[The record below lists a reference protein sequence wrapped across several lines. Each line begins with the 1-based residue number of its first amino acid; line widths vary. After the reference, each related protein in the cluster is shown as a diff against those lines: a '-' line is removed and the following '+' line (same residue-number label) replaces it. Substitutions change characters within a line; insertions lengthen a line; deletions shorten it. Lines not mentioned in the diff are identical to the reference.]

1 MSAFFSGSETSMMA
15 INRYRLKHL
24 VKEKNK
30 SAKRVSKLLER
41 TDRLLGVIL
50 IGNNFTHTLSTAL
63 ATVVAIRIWS
73 DSAVLAVTVFMTIIM
88 IIFAEVMPKTIAALK
103 PESIAFPSS
112 YLLKPLSKILSP
124 LITLVSFVSNNVTKL
139 IGINLDNADKDELKP
154 EELRTLLQTSRVPK
168 RQEEM
173 LMGIFDMDYLSVNDV
188 MIPKNEIVGIDL
200 NDELEDILKQLQNID
215 FTYIPCFEDS
225 IDNIQ
230 GFLSLNKKADFLGY
244 KNQSKQNLKEE
255 LQEPLFVPENTPLYK
270 QLANFQSSGR
280 RVGLI
285 VDEYGDIEGIITLR
299 AILEVIVGE
308 ITTESIEKMDI
319 MPQADGTYLVEGGMM
334 IRDVNRR
341 LDWELPT
348 EGPKTLSGLIL
359 EEIQTIPET
368 NIGLTISGYRI
379 ETVLIKDNVIDARII
394 GIDNIIENLDA
405 FTLSYPNNRAPVIVT
420 PALLAPGIKART

>member
-1 MSAFFSGSETSMMA
+1 LSEIPLWILLLSIALLVLMSAFFSGSETSMMA

-63 ATVVAIRIWS
+63 ATVVAIRLWS

-112 YLLKPLSKILSP
+112 YFLKPLSKILSP
-124 LITLVSFVSNNVTKL
+124 LITLVSFASNGVTKL
-139 IGINLDNADKDELKP
+139 IGIDINSTDKDELKP
-154 EELRTLLQTSRVPK
+154 EELRTLLQSSGVPK

-200 NDELEDILKQLQNID
+200 NDSIENILNQLQEID

-225 IDNIQ
+225 IDNIL
-230 GFLSLNKKADFLGY
+230 GFLSVNKKADFLGN
-244 KNQSKQNLKEE
+244 KIQSKENLKSE
-255 LQEPLFVPENTPLYK
+255 LREPLFVPENTPLYK

-299 AILEVIVGE
+299 AILEIIVGE
-308 ITTESIEKMDI
+308 ITTETIEKMDV
-319 MPQADGTYLVEGGMM
+319 MPQADGSYLVEGGMI
-334 IRDVNRR
+334 IRELNRR
-341 LDWELPT
+341 LGWELPT

-359 EEIQTIPET
+359 EEIQTIPDT
-368 NIGLTISGYRI
+368 NIGLTLAGYRI
-379 ETVLIKDNVIDARII
+379 ETVLIKDNVIKLAKLKKIEEVVE
-394 GIDNIIENLDA
+394 IDEEQE
-405 FTLSYPNNRAPVIVT
+405 
-420 PALLAPGIKART
+420 

>member
-30 SAKRVSKLLER
+30 SAKRVSRLLER

-63 ATVVAIRIWS
+63 AIVVAIRLWS

-103 PESIAFPSS
+103 PESIAFPAS
-112 YLLKPLSKILSP
+112 YLLKPLSKLLSP
-124 LITLVSFVSNNVTKL
+124 LITLVSFVSNNVTKMM
-139 IGINLDNADKDELKP
+139 GINLDNTDKDELKP
-154 EELRTLLQTSRVPK
+154 EELRTLLQTSGVPK

-188 MIPKNEIVGIDL
+188 MIPKNEIIGIDL
-200 NDELEDILKQLQNID
+200 NDEIEEILKQLQIID
-215 FTYIPCFEDS
+215 FTYIPCYEDS

-230 GFLSLNKKADFLGY
+230 GFLSLNKKADFLGN
-244 KNQSKQNLKEE
+244 KIQSKENLKAE
-255 LQEPLFVPENTPLYK
+255 LREPLFVPENTPLYK

-299 AILEVIVGE
+299 AILEIIVGE

-319 MPQADGTYLVEGGMM
+319 MPQADGTYLIEGNVMV
-334 IRDVNRR
+334 REVNRR
-341 LDWELPT
+341 LEWELPT

-359 EEIQTIPET
+359 EEVQTIPDT
-368 NIGLTISGYRI
+368 NIGLTIGGYRI
-379 ETVLIKDNVIDARII
+379 ETVLIKDNVIKLAKIKKVEEL
-394 GIDNIIENLDA
+394 NELDEEQE
-405 FTLSYPNNRAPVIVT
+405 
-420 PALLAPGIKART
+420 

>member
-15 INRYRLKHL
+15 INRYRLRHL

-30 SAKRVSKLLER
+30 PAKRVSKLLER

-124 LITLVSFVSNNVTKL
+124 LITLVSFVSNGVAKL
-139 IGINLDNADKDELKP
+139 IGIDLDNADKDELKP
-154 EELRTLLQTSRVPK
+154 EELRTLLQSSGVPK

-188 MIPKNEIVGIDL
+188 MIPKNEIIGINL
-200 NDELEDILKQLQNID
+200 NDELEKILEDLQNID
-215 FTYIPCFEDS
+215 FTYIPCYEDS

-230 GFLSLNKKADFLGY
+230 GFLSLNKKADFLGN
-244 KNQSKQNLKEE
+244 KIQTKQNLKKE

-299 AILEVIVGE
+299 SILEIIVGE
-308 ITTESIEKMDI
+308 ITTETIEKMDI
-319 MPQADGTYLVEGGMM
+319 MPQADGSFLVEGGMM
-334 IRDVNRR
+334 VREINRR
-341 LDWELPT
+341 LEWELPT

-359 EEIQTIPET
+359 EEIQTIPDT
-368 NIGLTISGYRI
+368 NIGLTMDGYRI
-379 ETVLIKDNVIDARII
+379 ETVLIKDNVIKLAKLEK
-394 GIDNIIENLDA
+394 IEE
-405 FTLSYPNNRAPVIVT
+405 TIQESEEQE
-420 PALLAPGIKART
+420 

>member
-1 MSAFFSGSETSMMA
+1 MAAIAFLVLMSAFFSGSETSMMA

-30 SAKRVSKLLER
+30 SAKRVTKLLER

-124 LITLVSFVSNNVTKL
+124 LITLVSFVSNGVTKL
-139 IGINLDNADKDELKP
+139 IGIDLNDADKDELKP
-154 EELRTLLQTSRVPK
+154 EELRTLLQTSGVPK

-200 NDELEDILKQLQNID
+200 NDNMDQVLQQLQKID

-230 GFLSLNKKADFLGY
+230 GFLSLNKKADFLGS
-244 KNQSKQNLKEE
+244 NIQSKEILKAE

-285 VDEYGDIEGIITLR
+285 VDEYGDIEGIVTLR
-299 AILEVIVGE
+299 SILEIIVGE

-319 MPQADGTYLVEGGMM
+319 MPQADGTYLIEGGMM
-334 IRDVNRR
+334 IRDLNKR
-341 LDWELPT
+341 LGWELPT

-359 EEIQTIPET
+359 EEIQTIPDT
-368 NIGLTISGYRI
+368 NIGLTIEGYRI
-379 ETVLIKDNVIDARII
+379 ETVLIKDNVIKLAKLERIKE
-394 GIDNIIENLDA
+394 IIE
-405 FTLSYPNNRAPVIVT
+405 SEEEQE
-420 PALLAPGIKART
+420 

>member
-1 MSAFFSGSETSMMA
+1 MSEIPLWILLASIAFLVLMSAFFSGSETSMMA

-30 SAKRVSKLLER
+30 SAKRVSRLLEK

-73 DSAVLAVTVFMTIIM
+73 DNAVLAVTVFMTIIM

-124 LITLVSFVSNNVTKL
+124 LITLVSFISNNVTKL
-139 IGINLDNADKDELKP
+139 MGIDLDNANKDELKP
-154 EELRTLLQTSRVPK
+154 EELRTLLQTSGVPK

-173 LMGIFDMDYLSVNDV
+173 LMGIFDMDNLSVNDV
-188 MIPKNEIVGIDL
+188 MIPKNEIIGIDL
-200 NDELEDILKQLQNID
+200 NDEIKDIVKQLQEID
-215 FTYIPCFEDS
+215 FTYVPCYEDT

-230 GFLSLNKKADFLGY
+230 GFLSLNKKAEFLGSET
-244 KNQSKQNLKEE
+244 KSIRSLKAE
-255 LQEPLFVPENTPLYK
+255 LREPLFVPENTPLYK
-270 QLANFQSSGR
+270 QRANYQSSGR

-299 AILEVIVGE
+299 SILEIIVGE
-308 ITTESIEKMDI
+308 ITTESIERMDI
-319 MPQADGTYLVEGGMM
+319 MPQADGSYLVDGSMM
-334 IRDVNRR
+334 IREVNRR
-341 LDWELPT
+341 LEWELPT

-359 EEIQTIPET
+359 EEIQTIPDT
-368 NIGLTISGYRI
+368 NVGLSIENYRI
-379 ETVLIKDNVIDARII
+379 ETVLIKDNVIKLAKVE
-394 GIDNIIENLDA
+394 IIEEVNEQ
-405 FTLSYPNNRAPVIVT
+405 NEEQE
-420 PALLAPGIKART
+420 

>member
-30 SAKRVSKLLER
+30 SAKRVAKLIER

-112 YLLKPLSKILSP
+112 YLLKPLSKVLSP
-124 LITLVSFVSNNVTKL
+124 LITLVSFVSNGVTKL
-139 IGINLDNADKDELKP
+139 IGIDLDSADKDELRP
-154 EELRTLLQTSRVPK
+154 EELRTLLQTSGVPK

-188 MIPKNEIVGIDL
+188 MITKYEIAGIEL
-200 NDELEDILKQLQNID
+200 NDDIEQVLEQLQKID

-230 GFLSLNKKADFLGY
+230 GFLSLNKKADFLG
-244 KNQSKQNLKEE
+244 NNIQSKEMLKAG

-299 AILEVIVGE
+299 SILEIIVGE
-308 ITTESIEKMDI
+308 IATESIEKMDI
-319 MPQADGTYLVEGGMM
+319 MPQADGTYLIEGGMM
-334 IRDVNRR
+334 IRDLNKR
-341 LDWELPT
+341 LEWELPT

-359 EEIQTIPET
+359 EEIQTIPDT
-368 NIGLTISGYRI
+368 NIGLTIEGYRI
-379 ETVLIKDNVIDARII
+379 ETVLIKDNVIK
-394 GIDNIIENLDA
+394 
-405 FTLSYPNNRAPVIVT
+405 
-420 PALLAPGIKART
+420 LAKLEKIQEISETEEEQE

>member
-1 MSAFFSGSETSMMA
+1 MNEIPLWILLASIAFLVLMSAFFSGSETSMMA

-30 SAKRVSKLLER
+30 SAKRVSRLLEK

-73 DSAVLAVTVFMTIIM
+73 DNAVLAVTVFMTIIM

-139 IGINLDNADKDELKP
+139 IGIDLDNANKDELKP
-154 EELRTLLQTSRVPK
+154 EELRTLLQTSGVPK

-173 LMGIFDMDYLSVNDV
+173 LMGIFDMDNLSVNDV
-188 MIPKNEIVGIDL
+188 MIPKNEIIGIDL
-200 NDELEDILKQLQNID
+200 NNEIEDIVKQLQEID
-215 FTYIPCFEDS
+215 FTYVPCYEDT

-230 GFLSLNKKADFLGY
+230 GFLSLNKKAEFLGSEI
-244 KNQSKQNLKEE
+244 KSIRNLKDE
-255 LQEPLFVPENTPLYK
+255 LREPLFVPENTPLYK

-299 AILEVIVGE
+299 SILEIIVGE
-308 ITTESIEKMDI
+308 ITSESIEKMDI
-319 MPQADGTYLVEGGMM
+319 MPQADGSYLVDGSMM
-334 IRDVNRR
+334 IREVNRR
-341 LDWELPT
+341 LEWELPT

-359 EEIQTIPET
+359 EEIQTIPDT
-368 NIGLTISGYRI
+368 NVGLSIENYRI
-379 ETVLIKDNVIDARII
+379 ETVLIKDNVIKLAKVE
-394 GIDNIIENLDA
+394 IIEEIIEQDEEQE
-405 FTLSYPNNRAPVIVT
+405 
-420 PALLAPGIKART
+420 

>member
-1 MSAFFSGSETSMMA
+1 MNEIPLWILLASIAFLVLMSAFFSGSETSMMA

-30 SAKRVSKLLER
+30 SAKRVSRLLEK

-73 DSAVLAVTVFMTIIM
+73 DNAVLAVTVFMTIIM

-139 IGINLDNADKDELKP
+139 IGIDLDNANKDELKP
-154 EELRTLLQTSRVPK
+154 EELRTLLQTSGVPK

-173 LMGIFDMDYLSVNDV
+173 LMGIFDMDNLSVNDV
-188 MIPKNEIVGIDL
+188 MIPKNEIIGIDL
-200 NDELEDILKQLQNID
+200 NDEIEDIVKQLQEID
-215 FTYIPCFEDS
+215 FTYIPCYTDT

-230 GFLSLNKKADFLGY
+230 GFLSLNKKAEFLGSEA
-244 KNQSKQNLKEE
+244 KSIRSLKDE
-255 LQEPLFVPENTPLYK
+255 LREPLFVPENTPLYK

-299 AILEVIVGE
+299 SILEIIVGE

-319 MPQADGTYLVEGGMM
+319 MPQADGSYLVDGSMM
-334 IRDVNRR
+334 IRELNRR
-341 LDWELPT
+341 LKWELPT

-359 EEIQTIPET
+359 EEIQTIPDT
-368 NIGLTISGYRI
+368 NVGLSIENYRI
-379 ETVLIKDNVIDARII
+379 ETVLIKDNVIKLAKVEVIEE
-394 GIDNIIENLDA
+394 IIEQNEEQE
-405 FTLSYPNNRAPVIVT
+405 
-420 PALLAPGIKART
+420 

>member
-30 SAKRVSKLLER
+30 SAKRVSRLLER

-63 ATVVAIRIWS
+63 ATVVAIRLWS

-103 PESIAFPSS
+103 PESIAFPAS
-112 YLLKPLSKILSP
+112 YLLKPLSKLLSP
-124 LITLVSFVSNNVTKL
+124 LITLVSFVSNNVTKMM
-139 IGINLDNADKDELKP
+139 GINLDNADKDELKP
-154 EELRTLLQTSRVPK
+154 EELRTLLQTSGVPK

-188 MIPKNEIVGIDL
+188 MIPKNEIIGIDL
-200 NDELEDILKQLQNID
+200 NDEIEEILKQLQIID
-215 FTYIPCFEDS
+215 FTYIPCYEDS

-230 GFLSLNKKADFLGY
+230 GFLSLNKKADFLGN
-244 KNQSKQNLKEE
+244 KIQSKENLKAE
-255 LQEPLFVPENTPLYK
+255 LREPLFVPENTPLYK

-299 AILEVIVGE
+299 AILEIIVGE

-319 MPQADGTYLVEGGMM
+319 MPQADGTYLIEGNVMV
-334 IRDVNRR
+334 REVNRR
-341 LDWELPT
+341 LEWELPT

-359 EEIQTIPET
+359 EEVQTIPDT
-368 NIGLTISGYRI
+368 NIGLTIGGYRI
-379 ETVLIKDNVIDARII
+379 ETVLIKDNVIKLAKIKKVEEL
-394 GIDNIIENLDA
+394 NELDEEQE
-405 FTLSYPNNRAPVIVT
+405 
-420 PALLAPGIKART
+420 

>member
-15 INRYRLKHL
+15 INRYRLRHL

-30 SAKRVSKLLER
+30 PAKRVSKLLER

-124 LITLVSFVSNNVTKL
+124 LITLVSFVSNGVAKL
-139 IGINLDNADKDELKP
+139 IGIDLDNADKDELKP
-154 EELRTLLQTSRVPK
+154 EELRTLLQSSGVPK

-188 MIPKNEIVGIDL
+188 MIPKNEIIGINL
-200 NDELEDILKQLQNID
+200 NDELEKILEDLQNID
-215 FTYIPCFEDS
+215 FTYIPCYEDS

-230 GFLSLNKKADFLGY
+230 GFLSLNKKADFLGN
-244 KNQSKQNLKEE
+244 KIQTKQNLKNE

-299 AILEVIVGE
+299 SILEIIVGE
-308 ITTESIEKMDI
+308 ITTETIEKMDI
-319 MPQADGTYLVEGGMM
+319 MPQADGSFLVEGGMM
-334 IRDVNRR
+334 VREINRR
-341 LDWELPT
+341 LEWELPT

-359 EEIQTIPET
+359 EEIQTIPDT
-368 NIGLTISGYRI
+368 NIGLTMAGYRI
-379 ETVLIKDNVIDARII
+379 ETVLIKDNVIKLAKLEK
-394 GIDNIIENLDA
+394 IEE
-405 FTLSYPNNRAPVIVT
+405 TIQESEEQE
-420 PALLAPGIKART
+420 

>member
-30 SAKRVSKLLER
+30 SAKRVSRLLEK

-73 DSAVLAVTVFMTIIM
+73 DNAVLAVTVFMTIIM

-124 LITLVSFVSNNVTKL
+124 LITLVSFISNNVTKL
-139 IGINLDNADKDELKP
+139 MGIDLDNANKDELKP
-154 EELRTLLQTSRVPK
+154 EELRTLLQTSGVPK

-173 LMGIFDMDYLSVNDV
+173 LMGIFDMDNLSVNDV
-188 MIPKNEIVGIDL
+188 MIPKNEIIGIDL
-200 NDELEDILKQLQNID
+200 NDEIKDIVKQLQEID
-215 FTYIPCFEDS
+215 FTYVPCYEDT

-230 GFLSLNKKADFLGY
+230 GFLSLNKKAEFLGSET
-244 KNQSKQNLKEE
+244 KSIKSLKDE
-255 LQEPLFVPENTPLYK
+255 LREPLFVPENTPLYK

-299 AILEVIVGE
+299 SILEIIVGE
-308 ITTESIEKMDI
+308 ITTESIERMDI
-319 MPQADGTYLVEGGMM
+319 MPQADGSYLVDGSMM
-334 IRDVNRR
+334 IREVNRR
-341 LDWELPT
+341 LEWELPT

-359 EEIQTIPET
+359 EEIQTIPDT
-368 NIGLTISGYRI
+368 NVGLSIENYRI
-379 ETVLIKDNVIDARII
+379 ETVLIKDNVIKLAKVE
-394 GIDNIIENLDA
+394 IIEEVNEQ
-405 FTLSYPNNRAPVIVT
+405 NEEQE
-420 PALLAPGIKART
+420 

>member
-1 MSAFFSGSETSMMA
+1 MNEIPLWILLASIAFLVLMSAFFSGSETSMMA

-30 SAKRVSKLLER
+30 SAKRVSKLLEK

-73 DSAVLAVTVFMTIIM
+73 DNAVLAVTVFMTIIM

-139 IGINLDNADKDELKP
+139 IGIDLDNANKDELKP
-154 EELRTLLQTSRVPK
+154 EELRTLLQTSGVPK

-173 LMGIFDMDYLSVNDV
+173 LMGIFDMDNLSVNDV
-188 MIPKNEIVGIDL
+188 MIPKNEIIGIDL
-200 NDELEDILKQLQNID
+200 NDETEDIVKQLQEID
-215 FTYIPCFEDS
+215 FTYIPCYEDT

-230 GFLSLNKKADFLGY
+230 GFLSLNKKAEFLG
-244 KNQSKQNLKEE
+244 SEE
-255 LQEPLFVPENTPLYK
+255 KSIRSLRDELREPLFVPENTPLYK

-299 AILEVIVGE
+299 SILEIIVGE

-319 MPQADGTYLVEGGMM
+319 MPQADGSYLVDGSMM
-334 IRDVNRR
+334 IREVNRR
-341 LDWELPT
+341 LKWELPT

-359 EEIQTIPET
+359 EEIQTIPDT
-368 NIGLTISGYRI
+368 NVGLSIESYRI
-379 ETVLIKDNVIDARII
+379 ETVLIKDNVIKLAKVK
-394 GIDNIIENLDA
+394 
-405 FTLSYPNNRAPVIVT
+405 VIKE
-420 PALLAPGIKART
+420 IMEQNEEQE

>member
-1 MSAFFSGSETSMMA
+1 MNEIPLWILLASIAFLVLMSAFFSGSETSMMA

-30 SAKRVSKLLER
+30 SAKRVSRLLDK

-73 DSAVLAVTVFMTIIM
+73 DNAVLAVTVFMTIIM

-124 LITLVSFVSNNVTKL
+124 LITLVSFVSNNVTRL
-139 IGINLDNADKDELKP
+139 IGIDLDNANRDELKP
-154 EELRTLLQTSRVPK
+154 EELRALLQTSGVPK
-168 RQEEM
+168 RQEQV
-173 LMGIFDMDYLSVNDV
+173 LMGIFDMDSLSVNDV
-188 MIPKNEIVGIDL
+188 MIPKNEIIGIDL
-200 NDELEDILKQLQNID
+200 NDEVEDIVKQLQEID
-215 FTYIPCFEDS
+215 LTYIPCYVDN

-230 GFLSLNKKADFLGY
+230 GFLSLNKKAEFLGSDA
-244 KNQSKQNLKEE
+244 KSILSLKDE
-255 LQEPLFVPENTPLYK
+255 LREPLFVPEYTPLYK

-299 AILEVIVGE
+299 SILEIIVGE

-319 MPQADGTYLVEGGMM
+319 MPQADGSYLVDGSMM
-334 IRDVNRR
+334 IREVNRR
-341 LDWELPT
+341 LNWELPT

-359 EEIQTIPET
+359 EEIQTIPDT
-368 NIGLTISGYRI
+368 NVGLSIGNYRI
-379 ETVLIKDNVIDARII
+379 ETVLIKDNVIKLAKVELIEE
-394 GIDNIIENLDA
+394 IIEQNEELE
-405 FTLSYPNNRAPVIVT
+405 
-420 PALLAPGIKART
+420 